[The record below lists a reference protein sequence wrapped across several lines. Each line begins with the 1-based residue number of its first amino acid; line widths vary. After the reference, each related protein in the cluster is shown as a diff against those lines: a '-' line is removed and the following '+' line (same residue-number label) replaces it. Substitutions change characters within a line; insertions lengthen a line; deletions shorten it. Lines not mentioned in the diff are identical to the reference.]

1 MISGAANA
9 NAAFPVIDARQGVQ
23 EQSKRHAYML
33 SLLGI
38 RNVSVLVNKMD
49 LVGFEQSTF
58 DRIVADIKNFLRP
71 LGVEPN
77 KFIPVSG
84 MLGDNITAR
93 SDRMPWY
100 EGETLIDALDL
111 IDGSDELDKKFLRLP
126 IQDVYKFDARRIIAG
141 RIESG
146 AIAVGDRIKIYPEGR
161 ETTVKEIACW
171 LERDRQ
177 QSARSGESTG
187 ICVVD
192 EFFNK
197 RGELITRADDQP
209 PHVSDRFRASVFWM
223 GRTPLTLNRKYKLK
237 LATQEVEATVEQ
249 IVRTIDASNLE
260 SKSDVTELKINDV
273 AELIVKLKRPI
284 AFDVFSDCQATGR
297 FVLVDGYDVAGG
309 GIINAAELSSA
320 DERPSFIGEN
330 VTAHGELFDE
340 FYYDV
345 ERQEITHVASPVKQS
360 YRINDEISTNGI
372 SYEYP
377 GDFDVLFLREDA
389 FISVR
394 DKKITAIDRLERYEY
409 SGKPLMNGRGFGI
422 KVNSAD
428 GVQTMIEEYRR
439 VHTPPIDRKAKAA
452 FSNRYF
458 FFNQFRTLK
467 FYFDY
472 II

>member
-1 MISGAANA
+1 M
-9 NAAFPVIDARQGVQ
+9 
-23 EQSKRHAYML
+23 
-33 SLLGI
+33 
-38 RNVSVLVNKMD
+38 
-49 LVGFEQSTF
+49 
-58 DRIVADIKNFLRP
+58 
-71 LGVEPN
+71 
-77 KFIPVSG
+77 
-84 MLGDNITAR
+84 
-93 SDRMPWY
+93 
-100 EGETLIDALDL
+100 
-111 IDGSDELDKKFLRLP
+111 
-126 IQDVYKFDARRIIAG
+126 YKFDARRIIAG
-141 RIESG
+141 RIEAGS
-146 AIAVGDRIKIYPEGR
+146 IAVGDRIKIYPESR

-197 RGELITRADDQP
+197 RGEFITRADDQP

-360 YRINDEISTNGI
+360 YRIGDEISTNGI

-439 VHTPPIDRKAKAA
+439 VRSPTTM
-452 FSNRYF
+452 SCSM
-458 FFNQFRTLK
+458 
-467 FYFDY
+467 
-472 II
+472 